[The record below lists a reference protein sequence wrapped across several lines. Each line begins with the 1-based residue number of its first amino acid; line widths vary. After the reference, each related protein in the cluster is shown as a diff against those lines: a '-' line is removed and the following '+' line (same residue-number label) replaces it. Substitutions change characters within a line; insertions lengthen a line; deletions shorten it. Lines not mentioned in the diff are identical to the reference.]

1 MRLAALSRVV
11 LLPLL
16 LVALAS
22 LLVDTAHAQPCPV
35 PPEPG
40 CRGFGCKVVLID
52 CHGGSSGKPGSGG
65 GESELGTNPV
75 GFLDPHPPILL
86 RVATCPGNGPNGA
99 EVLCT
104 AATETCPTPDETRFW
119 EYVQTWMPAQNTYG
133 PPVRRTDP
141 PYVCLGPAAA
151 AAADPTIAII
161 AAIRLD
167 WKSFGL
173 PAATVITQPGDQTLA
188 NAATR
193 FSTTTPASGAL
204 PPRPVLGT
212 PVTLAFQAVGYRWDF
227 GDGAIMD
234 VQANGAPAPRVEH
247 TYREAGPKV
256 VSLRTFYTA
265 TFTIEG
271 SPTIYPLTG
280 TAEVPGV
287 PGQLAVREARTQL
300 VDG

>member
-1 MRLAALSRVV
+1 MRSRRSTRAFLS
-11 LLPLL
+11 PLL
-16 LVALAS
+16 VLGACS
-22 LLVDTAHAQPCPV
+22 LLVNVASADACPPV
-35 PPEPG
+35 PAGG
-40 CRGFGCKVVLID
+40 CLGGTDCEVVIVICGD
-52 CHGGSSGKPGSGG
+52 GDDGVGGSNGGSVARVA
-65 GESELGTNPV
+65 PRPAV
-75 GFLDPHPPILL
+75 DPHPPIVL
-86 RVATCPGNGPNGA
+86 RVATCTGNVPLGQ

-104 AATETCPTPDETRFW
+104 GATETCPDPVDTRFW
-119 EYVQTWMPAQNTYG
+119 EYVQTWMPAQNAYG

-151 AAADPTIAII
+151 AAVDPTIAII
-161 AAIRLD
+161 ATMRLD

-227 GDGAIMD
+227 GDRAIMD

-300 VDG
+300 VDD